1 MPVAPAGLVRAELDR
16 QATVWA
22 ERGHPVSSDHLAA
35 LQSVLGTME
44 GRGSI
49 EDPADGDTREH
60 VPFVL
65 VVQSAVRPA
74 GEAMATTELGGRHGS
89 VNQHAGDIDEFQ
101 PIESVGVPESDV
113 YLVIDVERGSEFCG
127 TTPESAVATLA
138 GRGRTPLTVAEGLAL
153 LTVRPDVLEKNRC
166 FSLAGSRLGDR
177 RVPAIWIS
185 KRAPHLGWCFAGTP
199 HSWLGVASA
208 ATRR

>member
-1 MPVAPAGLVRAELDR
+1 MPVAPAGVVRAGLGR
-16 QATVWA
+16 QATVGA
-22 ERGHPVSSDHLAA
+22 ERGHPVSSDQLAA

-113 YLVIDVERGSEFCG
+113 YLV
-127 TTPESAVATLA
+127 
-138 GRGRTPLTVAEGLAL
+138 
-153 LTVRPDVLEKNRC
+153 
-166 FSLAGSRLGDR
+166 
-177 RVPAIWIS
+177 
-185 KRAPHLGWCFAGTP
+185 
-199 HSWLGVASA
+199 
-208 ATRR
+208 